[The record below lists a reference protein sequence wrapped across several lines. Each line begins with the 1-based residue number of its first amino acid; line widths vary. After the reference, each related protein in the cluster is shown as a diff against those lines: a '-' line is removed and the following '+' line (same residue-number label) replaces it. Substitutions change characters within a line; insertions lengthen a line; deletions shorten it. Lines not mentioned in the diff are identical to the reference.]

1 MRFVRWKQRET
12 ETEREEGRDNQNKDC
27 ILKERRLDMTQ
38 KVSRKNEN

>member
-27 ILKERRLDMTQ
+27 NGGAIQ

>member
-27 ILKERRLDMTQ
+27 NGGAKIGHDTEGFTK
-38 KVSRKNEN
+38 K